1 MTKTDFDAKLSGLDN
16 KIAANK
22 AKNMS
27 IENESKNLKTFD
39 SRSFRIKNHFEKDGS
54 QNYLV
59 FQPINRYF
67 KVIANTK
74 YISSWKYKGLSDET
88 IKPPATSDNSFTPLI
103 DYHGNK
109 ITKFTGSCLKQPKL
123 SYSHSTIV
131 NIYIVYELGSSS
143 PNDNDPTLRNSLFGA
158 VKLTKNAD
166 VDKYGYSGYRIGFDR
181 RSRLLR
187 FTVTP
192 I

>member
-1 MTKTDFDAKLSGLDN
+1 M
-16 KIAANK
+16 
-22 AKNMS
+22 
-27 IENESKNLKTFD
+27 
-39 SRSFRIKNHFEKDGS
+39 
-54 QNYLV
+54 
-59 FQPINRYF
+59 
-67 KVIANTK
+67 
-74 YISSWKYKGLSDET
+74 
-88 IKPPATSDNSFTPLI
+88 
-103 DYHGNK
+103 
-109 ITKFTGSCLKQPKL
+109 

-143 PNDNDPTLRNSLFGA
+143 PNDNDPKLRNSLFSA
-158 VKLTKNAD
+158 VKLTKNGD